1 MTKLTALAFGA
12 VLAAGCSKKTES
24 GGGEGGS
31 MPTGKCRA
39 LEVTVDGAA
48 LPAMP
53 VGLARSNNMNG
64 DISYEVLM
72 FNHDKATCEQLL
84 SKSGRQIPDGEVSV
98 RAFAGGGGM
107 MGKGVGIEAHTQAG
121 GSVGLVS
128 GKPKAA
134 GDEVMIC
141 VDNVSFSPQIGDYKG
156 KKIMVTGLFK
166 GSYCGE
172 LKF

>member
-1 MTKLTALAFGA
+1 MTKLTWLVVGA
-12 VLAAGCSKKTES
+12 ALAAGCSKKNQDSGGES
-24 GGGEGGS
+24 GG
-31 MPTGKCRA
+31 MPTGRCRA

-48 LPAMP
+48 LAAMP
-53 VGLARSNNMNG
+53 NGLARSNNMNG

-72 FNHDKATCEQLL
+72 FNHHKATCEELL

-121 GSVGLVS
+121 GSVALVS
-128 GKPKAA
+128 DKPRAA
-134 GDEVMIC
+134 GDDVMIC
-141 VDNVSFSPQIGDYKG
+141 VDNVSFTPRIGAYNG
-156 KKIMVTGLFK
+156 KKVTVTGLFK

-172 LKF
+172 LTF

>member
-1 MTKLTALAFGA
+1 MTKRMWLVTLAALAGGCSNKPA
-12 VLAAGCSKKTES
+12 AAGGPCK
-24 GGGEGGS
+24 
-31 MPTGKCRA
+31 PLA
-39 LEVTVDGAA
+39 VTVDGTA
-48 LPAMP
+48 LAAMP
-53 VGLARSNNMNG
+53 NGLARSNSMNG

-121 GSVGLVS
+121 GAVS
-128 GKPKAA
+128 LISAKPKAV
-134 GDEVMIC
+134 GDVVKVC
-141 VDNVSFSPQIGDYKG
+141 VDDVSFAPKIGELEGMK
-156 KKIMVTGLFK
+156 VTISGLFE
-166 GSYCGE
+166 GTYCGE